1 MKSSRTNQKGF
12 TLIETIVTL
21 VVSLIFTIT
30 IIGLFLFIRSINSTA
45 KAYHTADALAYENL
59 RIYANGQPPT
69 WFKCTYPSGS
79 STPSSMT
86 LIDKT
91 DNVNGIPS
99 PVRQIVIAEA
109 PYGCNDEKMSEPI
122 KITSTVI
129 YGSFG
134 KKITHTTY
142 STALV
147 ERNETE
153 ANGTM

>member
-1 MKSSRTNQKGF
+1 MMKSSRTNQKGF

-45 KAYHTADALAYENL
+45 KAYHAADALAYDNL

-99 PVRQIVIAEA
+99 PVRQLVIAEA
-109 PYGCNDEKMSEPI
+109 PYGCSDKMSEPI

-129 YGSFG
+129 YGSFK

-142 STALV
+142 STAVV
-147 ERNETE
+147 ERDE